1 MKKRKGMIGG
11 ALGFEIL
18 RIVAPTPRETE
29 DDFGS
34 AACGGEPEDGKL
46 ERYFGPRFFE
56 GLSGKTVIDFGCGD
70 GLQAVAIARRVP
82 DCRVIGLDIQP
93 RMLERARQRA
103 RALGVA
109 GRCRFAPATDERAD
123 VILSIDAFEH
133 FSDPG
138 AILKTMNEQLKPG
151 GEVMVSFG
159 PTWLHPFGGHLFSVF
174 PWAHLI
180 FSERA
185 LIRWRAQFRSDGA
198 QRFSE
203 VDGGLNQ
210 ILISEFERLVESS
223 PLAVAWLE
231 TVPIRQW
238 SFLRFRPFREF
249 GSSIVRCRLVHAS
262 GAVENQ
268 SHSIGELAV

>member
-1 MKKRKGMIGG
+1 MRTRKGVIGG
-11 ALGFEIL
+11 ALGFAIL
-18 RIVAPTPRETE
+18 RIIAPTPRETDHLE
-29 DDFGS
+29 EAPGS
-34 AACGGEPEDGKL
+34 GEPEDGKL
-46 ERYFGPRFFE
+46 ERYFGPQFLDN
-56 GLSGKTVIDFGCGD
+56 LSGKTIIDFGCGD
-70 GLQAVAIARRVP
+70 GLQAVTLARRVP

-93 RMLERARQRA
+93 KLLERARKRA
-103 RALGVA
+103 RAAGVTD
-109 GRCRFAPATDERAD
+109 RCSFAQSTEERAD

-138 AILKTMNEQLKPG
+138 AILEIMNERLKPG
-151 GEVMVSFG
+151 GEVMVLFG

-210 ILISEFERLVESS
+210 ILISEFERLVENS

-231 TVPIRQW
+231 TVPIRQL
-238 SFLRFRPFREF
+238 SFLRYRPFREF

-262 GAVENQ
+262 GVVDTQ
-268 SHSIGELAV
+268 SRSTGELAA